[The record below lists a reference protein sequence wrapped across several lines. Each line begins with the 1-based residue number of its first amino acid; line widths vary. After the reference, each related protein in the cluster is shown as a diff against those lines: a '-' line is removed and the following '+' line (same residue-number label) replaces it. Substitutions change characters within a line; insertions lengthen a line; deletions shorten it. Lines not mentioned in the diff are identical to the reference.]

1 MKRFDGAVK
10 VDLQG
15 ICAGCLYFE
24 LHQENFFSGQ
34 KLMPFIIC
42 NNAGLCAYLYERFQ
56 QHENTEAA
64 E

>member
-34 KLMPFIIC
+34 KRTPFIIC
-42 NNAGLCAYLYERFQ
+42 KNAGLCAYLYERFQ

>member
-1 MKRFDGAVK
+1 M
-10 VDLQG
+10 QG

-34 KLMPFIIC
+34 KRVPFIIC
-42 NNAGLCAYLYERFQ
+42 KNAGLCAYLYKRFQ
-56 QHENTEAA
+56 EHENMEAA

>member
-24 LHQENFFSGQ
+24 LHQENLFCGQ
-34 KLMPFIIC
+34 ERVPFIVC
-42 NNAGLCAYLYERFQ
+42 KNAGLCAYLYERVLQ
-56 QHENTEAA
+56 RENVEARG
-64 E
+64 